1 MPEKGFFFLFPQLLP
16 CSLKIFCIIDGTQ
29 RLFKFPAFKPVNMF
43 NRRDFLNK
51 TILASFAAGIG
62 FSSCESKPKQDAAKN
77 NAATTN
83 QSTGEKPEATVIATW
98 KHPDAT
104 QKALE
109 VIQNQG
115 RALDGIEA
123 GVRMVEADPL
133 DQSVGYGGLPDR
145 DGIVTLDACVMDE
158 KGNAGCVTFL
168 QHIMHPVSVARK
180 VMEDTPHVMLSGEGA
195 LQFALSKG
203 FEKENLLTEAAEAR
217 WKEWLKE
224 GTYKPVGGHEQHDTI
239 GMLAI
244 DGNGNLSGACSTS
257 GMAFK
262 MHGRIG
268 DSPIIGAGLYVDNE
282 VGAATAT
289 GLGELVMKTLGAFLI
304 VELMRQGKSPEAAC
318 REAALRIAEKY
329 GKTNEDMQ
337 VGYIALNKKGEYGT
351 YSLLPGFNYSISRK
365 VSHEVLDSPYLSV
378 NAG

>member
-1 MPEKGFFFLFPQLLP
+1 
-16 CSLKIFCIIDGTQ
+16 
-29 RLFKFPAFKPVNMF
+29 MF

-62 FSSCESKPKQDAAKN
+62 LPSCESKPKQDAAKN
-77 NAATTN
+77 YAEVPEELT
-83 QSTGEKPEATVIATW
+83 EKKPEAMVIATW

-104 QKALE
+104 QTALD
-109 VIQNQG
+109 VILNKG
-115 RALDGIEA
+115 HALDGIEA
-123 GVRMVEADPL
+123 GVRIVEADPR

-145 DGIVTLDACVMDE
+145 DGIVTLDACVMDD
-158 KGNAGCVTFL
+158 KGNAGSVTFL

-180 VMEDTPHVMLSGEGA
+180 VMEETPHVMLSGEGA
-195 LQFALSKG
+195 LQFALAKG
-203 FEKENLLTEAAEAR
+203 FKKENLLTQAAEAK

-224 GTYKPVGGHEQHDTI
+224 GNYKPVGGHEQHDTI

-244 DGNGNLSGACSTS
+244 DTDGNLSGACSTS

-262 MHGRIG
+262 MHGRVG

-318 REAALRIAEKY
+318 REAATRIAKKY

-351 YSLLPGFNYSISRK
+351 CSLLPGFNYSLSRNN
-365 VSHEVLDSPYLSV
+365 SHQVIDAPYLSKS
-378 NAG
+378 AG